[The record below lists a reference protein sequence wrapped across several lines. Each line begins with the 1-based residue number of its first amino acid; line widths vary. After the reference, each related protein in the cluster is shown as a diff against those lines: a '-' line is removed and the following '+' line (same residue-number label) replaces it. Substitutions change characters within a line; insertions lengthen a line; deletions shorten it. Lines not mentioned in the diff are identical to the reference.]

1 VARRRHGA
9 AAPETGDPTPTPKR
23 SKFDLGGSAER
34 GRERIS
40 EIGDRLNRA
49 WGKTVAL
56 PLAAAPVARVMTL
69 PFGILMLDYRTK
81 GGVVIGRANRMWGKK
96 DTFKTT
102 MCLRLVRSAQR
113 HCRHCRYP
121 LVISPEDGSVDCR
134 CPTPRWWLA
143 DAEDY
148 SWLPSPIAIQVSY
161 GILPEAAVMKNVAGV
176 GRAPVL
182 KCDPPPHLKR
192 AKAKEIVF
200 TETYRNEPWR
210 TLYCDSEHTI
220 DERWARANGIDT
232 ENVELVGADW
242 AEKNIASIEES
253 VLTREFDLVIID
265 STSMLETKGDLE
277 KTVLENPRVA
287 GKQSLM
293 GRFIARYVSSTVN
306 EGLTTRYRPTL
317 VCTSQVSQK
326 GIGNVKSHPYLGPTD
341 GNRFDHGLSLDIKM
355 FTEGYDFNEAKQ
367 QAVVGKFGFEILKSR
382 VGASPGATGSVKF
395 WLKETPDHPV
405 GDSDD
410 LVTVMDYAR
419 RLGPGFI
426 LEGSGSQKLTL
437 VTDYVGD
444 GSIAFPRV
452 GDCENYLRQ
461 NVTIYEELRRRVLDK
476 LMEQDAELTLISSS
490 RSDTPATSADAAT
503 DV

>member
-1 VARRRHGA
+1 
-9 AAPETGDPTPTPKR
+9 
-23 SKFDLGGSAER
+23 
-34 GRERIS
+34 
-40 EIGDRLNRA
+40 
-49 WGKTVAL
+49 
-56 PLAAAPVARVMTL
+56 
-69 PFGILMLDYRTK
+69 
-81 GGVVIGRANRMWGKK
+81 
-96 DTFKTT
+96 
-102 MCLRLVRSAQR
+102 
-113 HCRHCRYP
+113 
-121 LVISPEDGSVDCR
+121 
-134 CPTPRWWLA
+134 
-143 DAEDY
+143 
-148 SWLPSPIAIQVSY
+148 
-161 GILPEAAVMKNVAGV
+161 
-176 GRAPVL
+176 
-182 KCDPPPHLKR
+182 
-192 AKAKEIVF
+192 
-200 TETYRNEPWR
+200 
-210 TLYCDSEHTI
+210 
-220 DERWARANGIDT
+220 
-232 ENVELVGADW
+232 
-242 AEKNIASIEES
+242 
-253 VLTREFDLVIID
+253 
-265 STSMLETKGDLE
+265 
-277 KTVLENPRVA
+277 
-287 GKQSLM
+287 
-293 GRFIARYVSSTVN
+293 
-306 EGLTTRYRPTL
+306 
-317 VCTSQVSQK
+317 
-326 GIGNVKSHPYLGPTD
+326 
-341 GNRFDHGLSLDIKM
+341 M